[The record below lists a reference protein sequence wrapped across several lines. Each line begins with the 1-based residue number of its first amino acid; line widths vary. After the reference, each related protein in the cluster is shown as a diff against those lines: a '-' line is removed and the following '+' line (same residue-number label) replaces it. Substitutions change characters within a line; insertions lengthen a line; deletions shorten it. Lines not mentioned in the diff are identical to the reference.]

1 MSNETKVTLYDPK
14 VHNDGTPE
22 WYTPDGEFLVQYVA
36 DHPLS
41 AIRLYQSG
49 EINWEWS
56 GTLNEA
62 EQVVQSLLSA
72 IVYARKQGEQSE

>member
-1 MSNETKVTLYDPK
+1 MSNDIHITLGDPK
-14 VHNDGTPE
+14 IHADGTPE

-36 DHPLS
+36 DHPHS

-72 IVYARKQGEQSE
+72 IVYARKQES